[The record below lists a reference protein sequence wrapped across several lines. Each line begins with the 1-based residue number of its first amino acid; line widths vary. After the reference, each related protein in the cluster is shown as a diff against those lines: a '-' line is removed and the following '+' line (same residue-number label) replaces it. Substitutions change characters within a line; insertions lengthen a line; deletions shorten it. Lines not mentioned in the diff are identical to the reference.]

1 MSSEGNGWSLN
12 MHAIIDK
19 RRRCYQ
25 MFGISPGLRI
35 LRIFTALTLV
45 AGPPALAHHS
55 FAMFDGGKE
64 TKLTGT
70 VKDFQWTN
78 PHVFVDLVVSDE
90 SGRLTTWSLQMN
102 GIAGYARRGWTRD
115 TVKAGDRVT
124 VVIHPLK
131 SGEPGG
137 NLMVIVLPD
146 GRTLC
151 GGVDEP
157 PAGYKCDTPQR

>member
-1 MSSEGNGWSLN
+1 MQT
-12 MHAIIDK
+12 IVDK
-19 RRRCYQ
+19 RGRGYQ
-25 MFGISPGLRI
+25 MFGTSPGPRI
-35 LRIFTALTLV
+35 LRIFTAMTLV
-45 AGPPALAHHS
+45 AGAPALAHHS

-64 TKLTGT
+64 TKLIGT

-78 PHVFVDLVVSDE
+78 PHVFVDLVVTDE
-90 SGRLTTWSLQMN
+90 SGRPTTWSLQMN